1 LTEFNAKGGVPQAL
15 YLCSMKKQVKP
26 PSILEGVNIV
36 DMAHEGRGLGRH
48 EGMVVL
54 VDHAV
59 PGDVVDVLVFRK
71 KKSLAEGRIA
81 RLVSP
86 SPSRTEPRCHHF
98 GVCGGCK
105 WQNLSYQSQL
115 AFKEKQVS
123 DQLTRLGQVTWQEF
137 RPIIGATE
145 TYGYR
150 NKMEYT
156 FSNKKWL
163 QQVDLEFYKNDEL
176 KQNMNA
182 LGFHIPQ
189 RFDKIL
195 HIDQCHLQAETGNAI
210 RNWVYERAQALG
222 LTFFDPKAQTGWLRN
237 LVIRSS
243 NRGVWMVMW
252 VVSEDDIMSLNEL
265 RTGFCER
272 FPEVESGWWVVN
284 GKRNDHLGDL
294 EPRLLWGKPY
304 LEEEME
310 DLRFRVGPLAFF
322 QTNAAQALR
331 LYQETRALAGLTG
344 NEVVYDLYTG
354 TGTIAG
360 FVARHARKVVGIE
373 YLEAAV
379 EDARANAALN
389 GIQNAVFFAG
399 DMKDVFSPDLIA
411 REGAPDVVITDP
423 PRAGMHESVVQRLLE
438 LRPKRI
444 VYVSCNAAT
453 QARDLQLLSSLYQ
466 VSVVQPVDMFPQTA
480 HVENIVRLDL
490 KPL

>member
-1 LTEFNAKGGVPQAL
+1 
-15 YLCSMKKQVKP
+15 
-26 PSILEGVNIV
+26 
-36 DMAHEGRGLGRH
+36 
-48 EGMVVL
+48 
-54 VDHAV
+54 
-59 PGDVVDVLVFRK
+59 
-71 KKSLAEGRIA
+71 
-81 RLVSP
+81 
-86 SPSRTEPRCHHF
+86 
-98 GVCGGCK
+98 
-105 WQNLSYQSQL
+105 
-115 AFKEKQVS
+115 
-123 DQLTRLGQVTWQEF
+123 
-137 RPIIGATE
+137 
-145 TYGYR
+145 
-150 NKMEYT
+150 
-156 FSNKKWL
+156 
-163 QQVDLEFYKNDEL
+163 
-176 KQNMNA
+176 
-182 LGFHIPQ
+182 
-189 RFDKIL
+189 
-195 HIDQCHLQAETGNAI
+195 
-210 RNWVYERAQALG
+210 
-222 LTFFDPKAQTGWLRN
+222 
-237 LVIRSS
+237 
-243 NRGVWMVMW
+243 
-252 VVSEDDIMSLNEL
+252 MSLNEL

-331 LYQETRALAGLTG
+331 LYQETRALAGLSG

-389 GIQNAVFFAG
+389 GIQNTVFFAG

-490 KPL
+490 KTL